1 MFLFGRAAGSL
12 AGPSRTYEKESSMK
26 KRTAFCLV
34 FTLAMTAGFLSCG
47 KKNEVTETAGT
58 NPFFTEWKTPF
69 GTPPFPEIK
78 DVHYMPAFEEG
89 MARQKKEVEAI
100 AQSAEPPTFAN
111 AIESLELSGELLT
124 RVSNIFYALTD
135 NDTNEALQKIESQVA
150 PLLAKHKDDIIL
162 NDRLFKKVEAVW
174 KGRGELVLNPE
185 QARLLE
191 KTYKAFVRNGAGLDE
206 AQKAELRKINE
217 ELAVLTV
224 KFGENVLKEDNN
236 FRLVLETPED
246 LAGLPPDVIA
256 SAAEAAKAEGLEGEW
271 VFTLHKPSCI
281 PFFQYSARRDHREKL
296 FRAFISRADNN
307 NAYDNKAI
315 LSKIAALRARRAHLL
330 GYKTHADYVLEENMA
345 KTPAGVYAL
354 LDQLWTPALA
364 MARTEARELQAL
376 IDQEGGGFKL
386 EPWDWWYY
394 AERLTKAKYELDDEV
409 LRPYFELQ
417 AVRRG
422 AFDVAGKL
430 WGIRFEPRT
439 DIPVY
444 HPDVEVFEVKE
455 ADGRHIGILYTD
467 YFPRSSKRG
476 GAWSGSIREQSVR
489 DGRKVTPIV
498 FNVGNF
504 TKPTA
509 DKPSLITFE
518 EALTLFHEL
527 GHALN
532 ALLSDVTYESLS
544 GTNVPR
550 DFVELG
556 SQIMENWAGDPEVI
570 KTYARHYQT
579 GEPIPQEL
587 VDRIKRAGLFNQ
599 GFATVEYLAAC
610 YLDMD
615 WHTLSEAVEK
625 EANAFESA
633 SMNKIGLIPEIVVR
647 YRSPYFQHIFSGG
660 YSAGYYSYIWC
671 EVLDADAFQAFKETS
686 LFDRAT
692 AQSFRE
698 NIYAK
703 GGSEDPMALYLRFRG
718 REPKVE
724 PLLRRKG
731 FLRETSP
738 AM

>member
-1 MFLFGRAAGSL
+1 MRKTTTS
-12 AGPSRTYEKESSMK
+12 
-26 KRTAFCLV
+26 CLV
-34 FTLAMTAGFLSCG
+34 LTLALTMGILSCG
-47 KKNEVTETAGT
+47 RKKEPAPASGAGT
-58 NPFFTEWKTPF
+58 NPFFTEWTTPF
-69 GTPPFPEIK
+69 GTPPFPEIRE
-78 DVHYMPAFEEG
+78 VHYMPAFEEG
-89 MARQKKEVEAI
+89 MARQKKEVEVI
-100 AQSAEPPTFAN
+100 ASNVEPPTFAN
-111 AIESLELSGELLT
+111 TVEALELTGELLT
-124 RVSNIFYALTD
+124 QVSNVFYALTD
-135 NDTNEALQKIESQVA
+135 NDTNAALQKIEGEIA
-150 PLLAKHKDDIIL
+150 PLLAKHGDDIIL
-162 NDRLFKKVEAVW
+162 NDKLFQRVKAVW
-174 KGRGELVLNPE
+174 EGRDRLVLNPE

-191 KTYKAFVRNGAGLDE
+191 KTYKAFVRNGAGLDGE
-206 AQKAELRKINE
+206 KKAELRKINE

-236 FRLVLETPED
+236 FMLVLETQEELD
-246 LAGLPPDVIA
+246 GLPPDVVA
-256 SAAEAAKAEGLEGEW
+256 AAAETAKAKGLEGKW

-281 PFFQYSARRDHREKL
+281 PFFQYSAQRELRKKL
-296 FRAFISRADNN
+296 FRAFISRGDNN
-307 NAYDNKAI
+307 NEYDNKSI
-315 LSKIAALRARRAHLL
+315 LSRIAALRAERAQLL
-330 GYKTHADYVLEENMA
+330 GYRTHADYVLEENMA
-345 KTPAGVYAL
+345 KTPAGVYKL

-364 MARTEARELQAL
+364 MARAEAKGLQVL
-376 IDQEGGGFKL
+376 IDKEGGGFKL

-394 AERLTKAKYELDDEV
+394 AEKLKKAKYELDDEI
-409 LRPYFELQ
+409 LRPYFELE

-430 WGIRFEPRT
+430 WGIQFEPRT

-467 YFPRSSKRG
+467 YFPRPSKRG

-489 DGRKVTPIV
+489 DGRKVTPIN

-509 DKPSLITFE
+509 EKPSLITFE

-532 ALLSDVTYESLS
+532 DLLSDVTYESLS
-544 GTNVPR
+544 GTNVSR

-570 KTYARHYQT
+570 KIYTKHYQT

-587 VDRIKRAGLFNQ
+587 VDRIKRADLFNQ

-615 WHTLSEAVEK
+615 WHTLAEPVEQEAE
-625 EANAFESA
+625 AFEIA
-633 SMNKIGLIPEIVVR
+633 SMKKIGLIPEIVVR

-686 LFDRAT
+686 LFDQAT
-692 AQSFRE
+692 ARSFRE

-703 GGSEDPMALYLRFRG
+703 GGSEDAMALYVRFRG

-724 PLLRRKG
+724 PLLKRKG
-731 FLRETSP
+731 FLN
-738 AM
+738 